1 LAANPRFARQGFT
14 MAKGVVI
21 VLAILALA
29 CAVHAATFR
38 WLDSSSTEMDWAT
51 ASNW

>member
-1 LAANPRFARQGFT
+1 

-21 VLAILALA
+21 VLAVLALA

-38 WLDSSSTEMDWAT
+38 WLDDTSTEMAWST